1 MVRER
6 LVIKEISLE
15 LSDEAFEYL
24 AKEGYNPQY
33 GARPLKRVIQ
43 NKILNPIASMI
54 ISKSILKGGVV
65 YITVKAGELA
75 FEIKKGRRGSIIEAS
90 ILDAISSE
98 TVS

>member
-1 MVRER
+1 MGTTEKRIKAERENAEKFGNI
-6 LVIKEISLE
+6 LKENSSS
-15 LSDEAFEYL
+15 SDD
-24 AKEGYNPQY
+24 
-33 GARPLKRVIQ
+33 IQ